1 MGGLNVTG
9 LLSGTENISR
19 WARPCLREDIK
30 TQEIEQQGGFLLGFG
45 SWQPKA
51 DFANGSS
58 EWLTRLAIN
67 V

>member
-1 MGGLNVTG
+1 MGGLNISV

-19 WARPCLREDIK
+19 QARPCLREDIK

-45 SWQPKA
+45 SWQPTG

-58 EWLTRLAIN
+58 EWLTRRAIN